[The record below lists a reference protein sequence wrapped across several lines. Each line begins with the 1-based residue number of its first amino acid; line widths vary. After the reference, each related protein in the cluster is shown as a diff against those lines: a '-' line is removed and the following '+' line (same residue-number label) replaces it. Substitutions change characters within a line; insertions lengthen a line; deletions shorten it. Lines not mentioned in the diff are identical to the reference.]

1 MAQYKQLPLPP
12 EQLMLF
18 GTSVQDALP
27 PDSDVRSFNDV
38 MECLDYSAV
47 EHPRSGAGAPPYP
60 PRQMIKVLVYAYSRG
75 IYSSR
80 AIEENLRY
88 DIRFI
93 WLSGGLKPDHNTLAR
108 FRKDNYEHLT
118 QLFKDSVRVCCR
130 AGLVLLNTV
139 AIDGTK
145 IGAASSRRRIYN
157 EERLERELA
166 AVEKILAQADETD
179 RAEDESDTSS
189 DDDGPSDE
197 IKDAKARKARLAEI
211 AKQLQESDRKSV
223 VSSEPE
229 ARVVKT
235 TDRTRP
241 GYNLQASVDSHKQV
255 IVAMKLIQHEVDSGE
270 LPAML
275 EETVANTG
283 SSPDVTLADCG
294 YSDEST
300 LKWIAQTEHD
310 VLMPVRT
317 QYREKRRR
325 NDLFASRCFLA
336 AQGEDALICPAQ
348 RKLTFR
354 VEHFCGGGTYRQYRA
369 DDCRDCSFYSQCVG
383 SGGKS
388 RRVNISVVAA
398 QREQMTQRLASP
410 EGRQLFG
417 QRSATVEPVFGQIK
431 RNMGFNRF
439 TCWGLAGAKA
449 EAALVSMAHNLK
461 KCVVLLLCCILHR
474 ISELCDYPGL
484 QTPSFAACAS

>member
-27 PDSDVRSFNDV
+27 QSSDVRSFNDV
-38 MECLDYSAV
+38 MECLDYSAI
-47 EHPRSGAGAPPYP
+47 EQPRSGAGAPPYP
-60 PRQMIKVLVYAYSRG
+60 PRQMVKILVYAYSKG

-118 QLFKDSVRVCCR
+118 QLFKDSVRVCCK

-139 AIDGTK
+139 AVDGTK

-166 AVEKILAQADETD
+166 AVEKILAQADGTD
-179 RAEDESDTSS
+179 RAEDESDSSS
-189 DDDGPSDE
+189 DDDGLPQE

-255 IVAMKLIQHEVDSGE
+255 IVAMKLIQHEVDTAK
-270 LPAML
+270 LPEMI

-283 SSPDVTLADCG
+283 LSPDVTLADCG
-294 YSDEST
+294 YSDEPT
-300 LKWIAQTEHD
+300 LKWIAQSEYD

-317 QYREKRRR
+317 QYIEKRRR
-325 NDLFASRCFLA
+325 NNLFASRCFLP

-354 VEHFCGGGTYRQYRA
+354 TEQFCGGGHYRQYGA
-369 DDCRDCSFYSQCVG
+369 NDCQSCSFYRQCVKTPYG
-383 SGGKS
+383 S
-388 RRVNISVVAA
+388 RRVNVSVVAA
-398 QREQMTQRLASP
+398 QREQMTQRLASA
-410 EGRQLFG
+410 EGRKLFG
-417 QRSATVEPVFGQIK
+417 LRSATVEPVFGQIK
-431 RNMGFNRF
+431 HNTGFGRF
-439 TCWGLAGAKA
+439 RCWGLAGAKA
-449 EAALVSMAHNLK
+449 EAALVSMAHNIR
-461 KCVVLLLCCILHR
+461 KCVLLLLCCILR
-474 ISELCDYPGL
+474 RVSVFCDYSGL